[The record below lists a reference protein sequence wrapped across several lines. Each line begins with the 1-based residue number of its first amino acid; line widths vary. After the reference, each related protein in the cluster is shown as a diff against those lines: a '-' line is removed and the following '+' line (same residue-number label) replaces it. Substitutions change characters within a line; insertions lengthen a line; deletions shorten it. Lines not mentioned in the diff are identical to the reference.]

1 MKISEL
7 DFKEEMRQR
16 RYQLLLDS
24 YKQNELSKNVSS
36 KEINYNQNFQK
47 KITLDKG
54 TNTKRISLTNER
66 KIQSRYI

>member
-7 DFKEEMRQR
+7 DFKEEMRQK